1 MNRKAM
7 ISIIVPVYN
16 AAEYLTD
23 CIESILGQKDQNI
36 EIILVNDGSG
46 DESGSICRTYKKAD
60 SRIKYIEIENSG
72 VSAARNI
79 GMERA
84 SGDVSMQSILCGKPW
99 MNLQTQ
105 FIVII

>member
-7 ISIIVPVYN
+7 ISIIVPVCN

-46 DESGSICRTYKKAD
+46 DESGSICRRTYKRQIA
-60 SRIKYIEIENSG
+60 G
-72 VSAARNI
+72 
-79 GMERA
+79 
-84 SGDVSMQSILCGKPW
+84 
-99 MNLQTQ
+99 
-105 FIVII
+105 